1 MAVNIGKSTDP
12 FYRYRRPLSIIEH
25 KLGKTIIINLNE
37 IANALHTK
45 PLYLVY
51 YFKLKKSVSVTKR
64 LEINGIITKLE
75 LETLINQFIDEYIL
89 CNICGYPELITIK
102 SEKSIYFRC
111 DACGNIIN
119 IVKNKFTKIFDK

>member
-1 MAVNIGKSTDP
+1 MLYI
-12 FYRYRRPLSIIEH
+12 L
-25 KLGKTIIINLNE
+25 NLY
-37 IANALHTK
+37 I
-45 PLYLVY
+45 
-51 YFKLKKSVSVTKR
+51 KLKKSVSVTKK

-111 DACGNIIN
+111 NTCGNIIN
-119 IVKNKFTKIFDK
+119 NVKNKFTKIFDK